1 MKKTF
6 VLLLALCMA
15 AVLFAVPAFAEGEE
29 STLPAE
35 VRITDESGL
44 REALGSAQS
53 GSTVTLGGSFE
64 LTAPVTVPQGVTLE
78 GANNTLTANFDST
91 DNTTSAVVYANGSV
105 KNLTV
110 DAADRVKY
118 AVQVYGPEMDVE
130 LAQVV
135 MTNGKYSGLIVN
147 NGASA
152 KLTGCTF
159 TGNGFSAVELA
170 DGQDHSGAAPKLT
183 VDSLEDSITVRA
195 DVNENAQP
203 VLTVSDNGPVLTA
216 RVNGQTVYANN
227 SEAMLAALCGT
238 QGATEIALGGSIEL
252 TQPLKVTQ
260 PVAVNGNGH
269 ALTVTQDITGVS
281 GYGNAVT
288 VEADGVTLSN
298 LMVDANNNAK
308 YAVHVYNVENVTLEK
323 VTAVNGKF
331 NGVLVNG
338 STVTMKDMTFRGNGG
353 ENTDRGGIELGKGSG
368 VASAPKVTLQGTFE
382 SDRLEHVISV
392 DVKQVSKEEV
402 KNAVN
407 SAGSNLV
414 IKVNEDGTVTA
425 EDKNAQPAPKP
436 EEKPQDKP
444 SAPAP
449 AAPDSAKA
457 NPKTGVK
464 A

>member
-35 VRITDESGL
+35 AGITDESGL
-44 REALGSAQS
+44 NEALKNAQS
-53 GSTVTLGGSFE
+53 GSTVTLGADIT
-64 LTAPVTVPQGVTLE
+64 LTAPVTVLKGVTLD
-78 GANNTLTANFDST
+78 GAGHALTANFDSIDN

-110 DAADRVKY
+110 DAASRVKY
-118 AVQVYGPEMDVE
+118 AVQAYGEGTEAE
-130 LAQVV
+130 LAGVA
-135 MTNGKYSGLIVN
+135 MNNGLYSGLLVN
-147 NGASA
+147 NGAKVKTDAS
-152 KLTGCTF
+152 CTF
-159 TGNGFSAVELA
+159 TGNHFSDIELA
-170 DGQDHSGAAPKLT
+170 
-183 VDSLEDSITVRA
+183 
-195 DVNENAQP
+195 
-203 VLTVSDNGPVLTA
+203 NGTP
-216 RVNGQTVYANN
+216 
-227 SEAMLAALCGT
+227 
-238 QGATEIALGGSIEL
+238 EL
-252 TQPLKVTQ
+252 TME
-260 PVAVNGNGH
+260 
-269 ALTVTQDITGVS
+269 AL
-281 GYGNAVT
+281 
-288 VEADGVTLSN
+288 ADGVTVRFDGAQTSALKGLEAVKLLTAENKGGQTVLATNSEASLEAMCN
-298 LMVDANNNAK
+298 NANMEITKVTLGGGVKLTKTLNVTQPIALDGAGYALEALDALGKNHVVNVTAGGVSLKNVTVDASGVAK

-323 VTAVNGKF
+323 VTAVNGLY

-338 STVTMKDMTFRGNGG
+338 STVTMKDMTFKGNGG

-368 VASAPKVTLQGTFE
+368 VAGVPKVMLQGTFI
-382 SDRLEHVISV
+382 SDRVEHVISV
-392 DVKQVSKEEV
+392 DLEQVSKEEV

-407 SAGSNLV
+407 SADSNLA

-425 EDKNAQPAPKP
+425 SDKNAQPDPKP

-449 AAPDSAKA
+449 AAPAPAKA